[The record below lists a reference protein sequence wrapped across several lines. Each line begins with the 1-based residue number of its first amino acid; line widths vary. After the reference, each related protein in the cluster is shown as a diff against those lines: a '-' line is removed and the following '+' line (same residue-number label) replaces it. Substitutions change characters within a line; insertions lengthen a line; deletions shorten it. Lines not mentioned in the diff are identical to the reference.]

1 MTRHPLPAVRDSA
14 TRLNSTSRG
23 RARLSL
29 LSAAIALGLGSA
41 FVDAHALSLGRMNVQ
56 SAIGEPLR
64 AEIEIAEMSAAEA
77 DGLRVNIASQ
87 DAVPCPVR

>member
-1 MTRHPLPAVRDSA
+1 MTRHPLPAVRHPA
-14 TRLNSTSRG
+14 HRLNPTSRG

-29 LSAAIALGLGSA
+29 LSAAIALGLGSV
-41 FVDAHALSLGRMNVQ
+41 FIDAHALSLGRMNVQ

-87 DAVPCPVR
+87 